1 MEAGGRQW
9 KIAFLEGKDRCMSGR
24 FKGRLLPAGPPQG
37 EKTPSGGREPPQGA
51 KRGGIFPAGPPQ
63 GEKAPSGGREPPQG
77 GEAWGAFPPAGPPQ
91 GGKASSGGR
100 EPPQGAKRGGIFI
113 YFGGIRM
120 APSRRMVSPFSM
132 SLVMM
137 LCTSLA

>member
-9 KIAFLEGKDRCMSGR
+9 KIAFLEGKDRCMLGR
-24 FKGRLLPAGPPQG
+24 FKGWL
-37 EKTPSGGREPPQGA
+37 
-51 KRGGIFPAGPPQ
+51 FPAGPPQ

-77 GEAWGAFPPAGPPQ
+77 GEAWGHF
-91 GGKASSGGR
+91 
-100 EPPQGAKRGGIFI
+100 

-120 APSRRMVSPFSM
+120 APSRRIVSPFSM

-137 LCTSLA
+137 ACTSLA